1 MNRYLT
7 DPCNFLIASIK
18 HQKKKRQFR
27 TAENVGKCRQKSK
40 RIKVFHHTDPLQ
52 NRGSRVRILLPLP
65 KTRKSMQRIGFFVFC
80 MRLGRENPTPQSG
93 VRVQRLAFLLCK
105 MRSLTARQTCNGAKR
120 SMESSCPC
128 QKSCTKVR
136 DFYFLPL
143 TSSLFTKTAGFLA
156 SKK

>member
-1 MNRYLT
+1 MTAIRREKNY
-7 DPCNFLIASIK
+7 IIKKASII
-18 HQKKKRQFR
+18 FR
-27 TAENVGKCRQKSK
+27 HNRDIRSCEKNALKQAKNQGFSRGCTTSE
-40 RIKVFHHTDPLQ
+40 PLQ

-65 KTRKSMQRIGFFVFC
+65 KTRKSMQRIGFFVFR

-128 QKSCTKVR
+128 QNRSHTASV
-136 DFYFLPL
+136 FLFLVFFVPD
-143 TSSLFTKTAGFLA
+143 LFVESGKHKCF
-156 SKK
+156 